1 MMLYDRSYMKNRFSG
16 SDKMGSEVLIFVLIV
31 SFVLQAFCSLISSD
45 IESKIFDYFSFSI
58 AIIES
63 FYIWTP
69 FSYALL
75 HDGPVHLIMNLIGLF
90 FIGKAVEN
98 DIGKTNF
105 FWLAGISSVVG
116 ASLWLFFNNNG
127 EVLIGASAIVMSFLA
142 CFCLRNPNQEITL
155 LLFFILPC
163 RLKPKWIILG
173 VLGVEIYGFIFSE
186 LQGATGIAHSAH
198 LGGMMSGAFVYSFLK
213 SGRYF
218 PSYVFKFSSNFS
230 NKTFGSFKRNKV
242 IKSNFKVNLS
252 SSTDIQVEVDR
263 ILDKIN
269 DQGFGALTEKEKQL
283 LEKAKGLL
291 KN

>member
-1 MMLYDRSYMKNRFSG
+1 MKNRFAG
-16 SDKMGSEVLIFVLIV
+16 SEKMGSEVLIFVLIG
-31 SFVLQAFCSLISSD
+31 SFILQCFCSLISLD
-45 IESKIFDYFSFSI
+45 IEAKVFYYFSFSVS
-58 AIIES
+58 AFES
-63 FYIWTP
+63 FLIWTP

-75 HDGPVHLIMNLIGLF
+75 HDGPMHLVMNLIGLF
-90 FIGKAVEN
+90 FIGKALES

-105 FWLAGISSVVG
+105 YWLAGISSFIG
-116 ASLWLFFNNNG
+116 ALLWLFFNDNG
-127 EVLIGASAIVMSFLA
+127 EILIGASAVVMSSLA

-218 PSYVFKFSSNFS
+218 PSLVFKSSSRFN
-230 NKTFGSFKRNKV
+230 NKTTRPSKKNK
-242 IKSNFKVNLS
+242 IKKPNFKVNLS

-269 DQGFGALTEKEKQL
+269 DQGFGALSEKEKHT

>member
-1 MMLYDRSYMKNRFSG
+1 MKSRFSG
-16 SDKMGSEVLIFVLIV
+16 SEKMCSEVLMFVLIG
-31 SFVLQAFCSLISSD
+31 SFILQCFCSLISLE
-45 IESKIFDYFSFSI
+45 IENKVYSYFSFSTS
-58 AIIES
+58 ALES
-63 FYIWTP
+63 FFIWTP

-75 HDGPVHLIMNLIGLF
+75 HDGPMHLIMNLIGLF
-90 FIGKAVEN
+90 FIGKALEN
-98 DIGKTNF
+98 DIGRTNF
-105 FWLAGISSVVG
+105 CWLAGISSFVG
-116 ASLWLFFNNNG
+116 ALFWLFFNDNG
-127 EVLIGASAIVMSFLA
+127 QMLIGASAVVMSSLA
-142 CFCLRNPNQEITL
+142 CFCLRNPNQEITI

-163 RLKPKWIILG
+163 RLKPKWIIIG

-198 LGGMMSGAFVYSFLK
+198 LGGMMSGAFVYSFIK

-218 PSYVFKFSSNFS
+218 PSFVFKLSSRFHKKNIRPTQNNNF
-230 NKTFGSFKRNKV
+230 

-252 SSTDIQVEVDR
+252 SSIDIQAEVDR

-269 DQGFGALTEKEKQL
+269 DQGFGALSEKEKHT